1 LAIGT
6 SLGTTAET
14 QIGTSQNTSE
24 IDNENQIKEQFKS
37 LLSFHRTPDKRIQKI
52 IMIEQFEPKTLDLFD
67 PVLKINTSHL
77 RASQLTQENY
87 DGGTTIEEAC
97 KTQRQTKPNS
107 QARTN
112 TDRRA
117 RELNRTWENKSDLR
131 H

>member
-1 LAIGT
+1 LAIRT
-6 SLGTTAET
+6 SLGTTAKT
-14 QIGTSQNTSE
+14 QIGASQNTSE

-37 LLSFHRTPDKRIQKI
+37 LLIFHRTPDERIQKI
-52 IMIEQFEPKTLDLFD
+52 TMVERFEPKTLDLFD
-67 PVLKINTSHL
+67 PVLKINTL

-87 DGGTTIEEAC
+87 DGGATIEEAC

-107 QARTN
+107 QAGTN

-117 RELNRTWENKSDLR
+117 RELNRENKSDLR